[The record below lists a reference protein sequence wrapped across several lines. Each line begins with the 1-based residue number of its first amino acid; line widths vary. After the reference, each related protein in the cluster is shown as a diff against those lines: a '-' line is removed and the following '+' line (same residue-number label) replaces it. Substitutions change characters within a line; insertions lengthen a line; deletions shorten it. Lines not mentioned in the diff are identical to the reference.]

1 MQNKSS
7 LVLAITASILAL
19 LAASHIGFAQDGIPR
34 PVIWQE
40 AQTGQDEGLK
50 FAGIIQPRIETELAF
65 RVLGRVISRKVEAG
79 DVVAKD
85 DVVAEIDSLSLQLS
99 VTQANAD
106 LQNAKAQLENAQI
119 NERRKRILA
128 SKNSASEA
136 DLELAEQ
143 GLKSAQA
150 NTARAEA
157 DLSKAEEQ
165 LGYSKLT
172 AEFPGVITSTS
183 IEVGQTTTAGQAA
196 VKLARLD
203 QRDVVIDV
211 PESQLRLINSGAVV
225 NVALQLNEELRT
237 TGRIREIAPQAD
249 TDTRTHR
256 VKIAVDAAPSFF
268 RFGSVVTITLPHAQQ
283 KTAIVLP
290 RSAVTFKNGAAEIWL
305 LDASSLTVSARA
317 VELEAVRSDA
327 PLIRVVSGLN
337 VGEKIVVAG
346 IEKLEQGQKVRL
358 GQELRR

>member
-1 MQNKSS
+1 MGHNSPVG
-7 LVLAITASILAL
+7 LPLAAAILAL
-19 LAASHIGFAQDGIPR
+19 LTTSHFGFAQDGVPR

-40 AQTGQDEGLK
+40 AATGREEGLK

-65 RVLGRVISRKVEAG
+65 RVLGRVVSRKVEAG
-79 DVVAKD
+79 DVVRKG

-106 LQNAKAQLENAQI
+106 LRNAKAQLENAQI

-128 SKNSASEA
+128 SRNSASEA

-150 NTARAEA
+150 NAAKAEA
-157 DLSKAEEQ
+157 NLSKAQEE

-183 IEVGQTTTAGQAA
+183 IEVGQTASAGQAA

-211 PESQLRLINSGAVV
+211 PEAQLSLIRSGAVV

-237 TGRIREIAPQAD
+237 TGRVREIAPQAD
-249 TDTRTHR
+249 THTRTHR
-256 VKIAVDAAPSFF
+256 VKIAVDASPSFF
-268 RFGSVVTITLPHAQQ
+268 RFGSVVAVTLPKEQENA
-283 KTAIVLP
+283 AIVLP
-290 RSAVTFKNGAAEIWL
+290 RSAINFKNGAAEVWL
-305 LDASSLTVSARA
+305 IDASSLTVSPRI
-317 VELEAVRSDA
+317 VELEATHSD
-327 PLIRVVSGLN
+327 PQLVRVVSGLD

-346 IEKLEQGQKVRL
+346 VEQLEQGQKVRL
-358 GQELRR
+358 GQEQRR

>member
-1 MQNKSS
+1 MEYKSPV
-7 LVLAITASILAL
+7 VLPITAAVLAL
-19 LAASHIGFAQDGIPR
+19 LATSHVGFAQDGVPR

-40 AQTGQDEGLK
+40 AATGREEGLK

-79 DVVAKD
+79 DVVRKD
-85 DVVAEIDSLSLQLS
+85 DVVAEMNSLSLQLS

-106 LQNAKAQLENAQI
+106 LRNAEAQLENAQI

-150 NTARAEA
+150 NTAKAEA
-157 DLSKAEEQ
+157 NLSKAQGE

-172 AEFPGVITSTS
+172 AEFAGVITSTS
-183 IEVGQTTTAGQAA
+183 IEVGQTANAGQAA

-211 PESQLRLINSGAVV
+211 PEAQLSLIRSGAGV
-225 NVALQLNEELRT
+225 NVALQLDDKLRT
-237 TGRIREIAPQAD
+237 IGQIREIAPQAD
-249 TDTRTHR
+249 TETRTHR

-268 RFGSVVTITLPHAQQ
+268 RFGSVVTVMLPLTQEKA
-283 KTAIVLP
+283 AVVLP
-290 RSAVTFKNGAAEIWL
+290 RSAVTIENGVAHVWL
-305 LDASSLTVSARA
+305 IDASSLTVSVRP
-317 VELEAVRSDA
+317 VELETTRSEA
-327 PLIRVVSGLN
+327 PLVRVASGLN
-337 VGEKIVVAG
+337 VGDKIIVAG
-346 IEKLEQGQKVRL
+346 IEELEQGQKVRL